1 MALELN
7 HWCLNAF
14 QRTSVPDFFDFLRGV
29 FPYLYAVDM
38 RYTSNLRDRLHRELL
53 PSFYDKK
60 DARNLHDQDAAYH
73 VMYRHILHGSSYPT
87 LVGAFNPTQLTA
99 LSSLLGEEV
108 ARRGEMMR

>member
-1 MALELN
+1 
-7 HWCLNAF
+7 
-14 QRTSVPDFFDFLRGV
+14 
-29 FPYLYAVDM
+29 
-38 RYTSNLRDRLHRELL
+38 LL

-99 LSSLLGEEV
+99 LSSLLGEQV

>member
-1 MALELN
+1 
-7 HWCLNAF
+7 
-14 QRTSVPDFFDFLRGV
+14 
-29 FPYLYAVDM
+29 M
-38 RYTSNLRDRLHRELL
+38 RYTSNLRDRLHRELM

-99 LSSLLGEEV
+99 LSSLLGEQV